1 MSATRHI
8 AFGWDRE
15 TDEASLREFLRK
27 FGREALLAA
36 LVPRMTDEEITATV
50 DHLSTLMRRHLS
62 EKEYHSLFL
71 DGKDG

>member
-1 MSATRHI
+1 
-8 AFGWDRE
+8 
-15 TDEASLREFLRK
+15 LREFLRK